1 MAVFWFAQLFDHWLG
16 EFVDDG
22 VEHHNQGFL
31 LVRIQ
36 WTEPFAAAFELG
48 TPYSAIAQEL
58 RSMFRNVPFTDK
70 RATLA
75 IDCIGVGQ
83 AVFEMLVNAKLN
95 AQLRGITIH
104 GGNVVSLS
112 GRFTNVPKRDLVSCV
127 QIALQNSKLKI
138 AASLTE
144 AETLV
149 RELTAFK
156 VKISETGHDSY
167 GNATDGL
174 SWRDMGGL
182 HDDLVLALACGLWVA
197 TRPGVTAG
205 RAVGLTPV

>member
-1 MAVFWFAQLFDHWLG
+1 
-16 EFVDDG
+16 
-22 VEHHNQGFL
+22 
-31 LVRIQ
+31 
-36 WTEPFAAAFELG
+36 
-48 TPYSAIAQEL
+48 
-58 RSMFRNVPFTDK
+58 MFRNVPLTDK

-95 AQLRGITIH
+95 ARLRGITIH

-156 VKISETGHDSY
+156 VKISETGHNSY
-167 GNATDGL
+167 SNATDGL

-182 HDDLVLALACGLWVA
+182 HDDFVLALACGLWVA
-197 TRPGVTAG
+197 TRPWVTAG